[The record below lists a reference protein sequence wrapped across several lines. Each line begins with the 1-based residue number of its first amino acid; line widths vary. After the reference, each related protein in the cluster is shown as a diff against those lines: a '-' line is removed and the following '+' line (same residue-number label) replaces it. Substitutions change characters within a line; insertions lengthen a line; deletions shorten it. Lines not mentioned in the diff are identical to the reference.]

1 MLNFESEKYFDG
13 GLGECLFKIKLLNL
27 EDIGKYI
34 CIFVNEFGVIL
45 YVVILGIVKFFIRFI
60 KWLILVFDC
69 K

>member
-45 YVVILGIVKFFIRFI
+45 YVVILGIVKIFIRFI